1 MHNRITPTALRD
13 RDGMAVIGRTLH
25 DLRGIRHDE
34 GEGGNASAAGTA
46 EAAGAGAA
54 AGGTQ
59 TASTAEPAAAST
71 AQATTAAEKVEDLP
85 AWAQKIITDTRKEAG
100 DHRAAAK
107 TAAEKAQKEL
117 TDKLAV
123 ALGLKP
129 DAATDPA
136 ALTASLTAAQT
147 AAQSAVRELAIFKAA
162 SSVGADPARLLD
174 SNSFMSSVSG
184 LDPAD
189 SAAVTAAI
197 NAAIAANPNLK
208 AVLAAAASGTELGGT
223 GETGQITEA
232 QLAQMTPE
240 EVTTALKA
248 GKLQHLLA

>member
-1 MHNRITPTALRD
+1 MFNRINLDHYTALTPR
-13 RDGMAVIGRTLH
+13 
-25 DLRGIRHDE
+25 LRFAE
-34 GEGGNASAAGTA
+34 GD
-46 EAAGAGAA
+46 AGAA
-54 AGGTQ
+54 GDAGGATGA
-59 TASTAEPAAAST
+59 TAGTSSVTTAGATDASQGAAA
-71 AQATTAAEKVEDLP
+71 TTTTAEKVEDLP

-100 DHRAAAK
+100 DYRTAAK
-107 TAAEKAQKEL
+107 TAADNAQKEL

-136 ALTASLTAAQT
+136 ALTASLTAAQS
-147 AAQSAVRELAIFKAA
+147 AAQSAARELAIFKAA
-162 SSVGADPARLLD
+162 ASVGADPARLLD

-189 SAAVTAAI
+189 GAAVTAAI
-197 NAAIAANPNLK
+197 NAAVAANPNLK

-240 EVTTALKA
+240 EINTALRA
-248 GKLQHLLA
+248 GKLKHLL